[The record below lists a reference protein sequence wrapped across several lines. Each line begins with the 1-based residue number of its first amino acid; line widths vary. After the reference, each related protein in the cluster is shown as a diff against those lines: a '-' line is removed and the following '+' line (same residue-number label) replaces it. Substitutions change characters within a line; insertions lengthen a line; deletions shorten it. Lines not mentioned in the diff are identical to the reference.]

1 MNKAPLTDMKI
12 LREINAILI
21 LSNDLKKIK
30 VYTYDDN
37 SKQYKENEIEIKYQG
52 NFKLYKLK
60 NNEFL
65 LYDKNKNYIEIWNY

>member
-37 SKQYKENEIEIKYQG
+37 SKQCKENEIEIKNKG

-60 NNEFL
+60 SNEFL